1 MSLLPMTAAAAF
13 RLDVRLQ
20 WRYGFVY
27 AAAFSAVLWD
37 AIVIILPEPLR
48 GPAMPY
54 LIFGDLT
61 IVGFFF
67 LAGAVFFERGERTL
81 DAVVTTPM
89 RFGDYLA
96 AKLTT
101 LSLLSLILTVVIA
114 VSGVGLDVDPVT
126 LVLGTVLCS
135 LLFLLASFI
144 SSTPFTSISD
154 WIIPSTAVIGV
165 LSLPMA
171 FYSGLWQHPVLYAV
185 PTLGGMLLLGE
196 SFGQLRFGLWD
207 YVYSIGYSLLWIALL
222 TLWARRAFYRD
233 IVRRQGGR

>member
-1 MSLLPMTAAAAF
+1 MSLVPMAAKAAF

-48 GPAMPY
+48 APAMPY
-54 LIFGDLT
+54 LIFGDLG

-101 LSLLSLILTVVIA
+101 LSLLSLVLTAIITMT
-114 VSGVGLDVDPVT
+114 GVGLDFDPVT

-135 LLFLLASFI
+135 LICLLASFI
-144 SSTPFTSISD
+144 SATPFESISD
-154 WIIPSTAVIGV
+154 WIIPSTAVIAV

-171 FYSGLWQHPVLYAV
+171 YYSGLWDTPILYAA
-185 PTLGGMLLLGE
+185 PTQGSLLLLGE
-196 SFGQLRFGLWD
+196 AFGQLRFGVWD
-207 YVYSIGYSLLWIALL
+207 YVHAIGSSLLWIVLL
-222 TLWARRAFYRD
+222 TLWARRSFYRN
-233 IVRRQGGR
+233 VVKRQGGH

>member
-1 MSLLPMTAAAAF
+1 MSLIPITARAAF
-13 RLDVRLQ
+13 RLDLRLQ

-37 AIVIILPEPLR
+37 AIVIILPEPLQ

-54 LIFGDLT
+54 LIFGDLG

-96 AKLTT
+96 SKLTT
-101 LSLLSLILTVVIA
+101 LSLLSLVLTLLIT
-114 VSGVGLDVDPVT
+114 VSGVGLDFDPVT
-126 LVLGTVLCS
+126 LLLGTVLCS
-135 LLFLLASFI
+135 LVCLLASFI
-144 SSTPFTSISD
+144 SATPFTSISD
-154 WIIPSTAVIGV
+154 WIIPSTAVIAV

-171 FYSGLWQHPVLYAV
+171 FYSGLWESPALYLA
-185 PTLGGMLLLGE
+185 PTQGSLLLLGE
-196 SFGQLRFGLWD
+196 SFGQSRFEVWD
-207 YVYSIGYSLLWIALL
+207 YVYAIGSSLLWIVLL
-222 TLWARRAFYRD
+222 TLWARRAFYRH
-233 IVRRQGGR
+233 VVKREGGR